1 MLQLQSLF
9 GVFALLAIAWAFGEN
24 RRAVSLRQA
33 AIGLFVTLL
42 TAVALIKLPFVAH
55 GFGVINDAVGAIS
68 SASRAGTAFVFG
80 YLGGGALP
88 FDLKAPG
95 ADFILAFQALPV
107 VLVMSVLTTLL
118 FYWRVL
124 PPVVRGMA
132 WLLER
137 TLGVGGAVGLSTA
150 ANIFLGMVEA
160 PLFIRPYLAQLTRSE
175 LFLVMTGGM
184 AGIAGTV
191 LVLYATLLAPLIPD
205 AAAHFVIASVL
216 GAPAAILVSL
226 IMVPETSDIRTGGA
240 LEDPDMHASSTMDA
254 IVKGTVAGLELLLN
268 IVAMLIVLVA
278 LVYLANAILGLL
290 PDFGGARDFAAANA
304 RLRHG
309 AGVLADG
316 PALAAGDHRGQP
328 DGHQNRAERADRLCR
343 SVQARRRCARFAL
356 TADHAVCDV
365 RLRQFRQPRHHDRRP
380 RHHGAAAPRRDQ
392 FARLEIDRVGHADD
406 LPDGRDRRGADL
418 SRHSEARTSAN
429 PESRH
434 VRVRRSASPRN
445 DGFQPQQRRQPGNH
459 IHRPLRGEMRVIP
472 RQGNAAVDRERALP
486 HRADRIDHRDVGKPL
501 MCRQCRVHRQV
512 ERKDIRQ
519 HQII

>member
-1 MLQLQSLF
+1 MLQLQSAF
-9 GVFALLAIAWAFGEN
+9 GVFALLAIARASGES
-24 RRAVSLRQA
+24 RGAVSFKQA
-33 AIGLFVTLL
+33 AIGLVVTFL
-42 TAVALIKLPFVAH
+42 TAVALIKLPFVAYP
-55 GFGVINDAVGAIS
+55 FGAINDAVGAIS
-68 SASRAGTAFVFG
+68 SASRAGTSFVFG

-95 ADFILAFQALPV
+95 AGFILAFQALPI

-226 IMVPETSDIRTGGA
+226 IMVPEADGRHTGGT
-240 LEDPDMHASSTMDA
+240 LEVPPVSAGDPRVAPDPGIAASSTMDA
-254 IVKGTVAGLELLLN
+254 IVKGTTAGLELLLN
-268 IVAMLIVLVA
+268 IVAMLMVLVA

-290 PDFGGARDFAAANA
+290 PNIGGGAVSLERGMGETF
-304 RLRHG
+304 G
-309 AGVLADG
+309 AGG
-316 PALAAGDHRGQP
+316 W
-328 DGHQNRAERADRLCR
+328 
-343 SVQARRRCARFAL
+343 
-356 TADHAVCDV
+356 
-365 RLRQFRQPRHHDRRP
+365 
-380 RHHGAAAPRRDQ
+380 
-392 FARLEIDRVGHADD
+392 
-406 LPDGRDRRGADL
+406 
-418 SRHSEARTSAN
+418 
-429 PESRH
+429 
-434 VRVRRSASPRN
+434 
-445 DGFQPQQRRQPGNH
+445 
-459 IHRPLRGEMRVIP
+459 M
-472 RQGNAAVDRERALP
+472 
-486 HRADRIDHRDVGKPL
+486 
-501 MCRQCRVHRQV
+501 
-512 ERKDIRQ
+512 
-519 HQII
+519 